1 MKKQTHK
8 KPIALFILVI
18 LISISCIPMIGSGQQ
33 ERNSELEII
42 IENSD
47 IDTIK
52 ISAQIPEFTFST
64 TEHDDEKYA
73 IINLADEG
81 FSIID
86 GQAKLPKIRRMVE
99 IPQDATPNIIIN
111 DITWEETSLNNLHMP
126 NRILPRQ
133 PSVHKT
139 GEIPTFEIDEDWY
152 NTNQYYPEEAAIVF
166 EINQIRGT
174 RFALIEIAPVQY
186 NPFSGDLRLLISCDI
201 TMDLQGSDI
210 EKTISNIERY
220 ATPVFDDMLSSL
232 FPNYGYYEAFAQ
244 PNRDQEG
251 FLIIVYDDFED
262 EINPLASW
270 KTTMGYDTTVTLTS
284 EIPGGVTTNTIKAY
298 IQEAYDTWTNPPAYI
313 LLVGDTP
320 QIPAFTG
327 PHSGGET
334 DTYFVTMDGEDDL
347 FADIHVGRFPAENEE
362 QVTIMTDKTIY
373 YEQGVFPD
381 IEWIKKAAFI
391 ASSDHDQLAEETHNY
406 CIDTWLDPNGYACDK
421 IYEASGGNTQDIYD
435 SLNDGRSICI
445 YSGHGG
451 STGWGCVPFS
461 NSDVYL
467 LENEGMYP
475 FVCSHACSTSTY
487 EGTSETFSEAWVRA
501 ENKGGIAMWGSSVS
515 TYWDEDDAI
524 QRRVFD
530 AWWNDSMVRI
540 GQMTDKGMYDAYQ
553 QNPGLEIDKFIES
566 YNIMGDASV
575 KIWTDDPFI
584 PDHDITVTDIVVPEV
599 VAHGET
605 QTVSAFVKNSGNNTE
620 TNIVVDFKVDDFV
633 VDTTIIPSLDKMES
647 TIVNFLWDPAIGT
660 YLVAVESQPIPDEYD
675 LLNNHV
681 DTTVDVI
688 AAPAIEVTPMTLN
701 YMVPT
706 NAVDT
711 DSITIFN
718 LVSAEAP
725 LDYAISYAGDLGGS
739 WLSALPASGS
749 VAVDDADVVIITV
762 DTTGLSEGDYN
773 GEVII
778 ASNDLDDP
786 EVIVT
791 VSLTVVF
798 GNDMA
803 VLSINNPV
811 GVIPAGAYT
820 VNATV
825 QNKGF
830 YPQTDVLVNCS
841 IFEGGIGGVIIDEDF
856 ASDPTDW
863 TITNVEGTA
872 WTWDS
877 SEERMEH
884 SYSGSPSGYLDSPVL
899 DCSGKLGVNLSFW
912 HYWKADYSS
921 GNQDGYVRGS
931 IDGGL
936 SFPFLIDEFHH
947 NDPADETAVKYYD
960 ISSWANN
967 QPQVMIRFDITND
980 NDWYWYVD
988 DFNVSADI
996 TGSLAYTSENL
1007 VSLPAYES
1015 SYVEFTP
1022 EWNANLG
1029 VYTIQITTLL
1039 AGDENSGND
1048 IILDVVSV
1056 EGPSLCFDPLDY
1068 NIGTILVNTTDS
1080 TSFEIWNCRVGVLSY
1095 SLSETCDW
1103 LTVAPL
1109 SGDSTGEHDMITV
1122 DIDTTDLPEG
1132 PYHCD
1137 ISISSNAGAGVFTV
1151 DMNVISDTTPLE
1163 DVNQSMFDRGFPIR
1177 HTWDGDWGA
1186 AQNFTPSM
1194 SVIPQVDIYL
1204 RKFGTPEFDLTVEL
1218 RENGPEGL
1226 LIDSLVFPAAEVP
1239 SSWTWLIVDFSD
1251 TVVNSG
1257 TDYFIV
1263 LPPAPSGVSTSFGY
1277 EWGYAFGDHYQPGSF
1292 WFTRDGGGLWRDLPT
1307 MYEFTFIT
1315 YGLG

>member
-1 MKKQTHK
+1 MEFSNKILGVFTSVLLISTIFSGISIKGDTQTSNERLFHDYESLTDELQD
-8 KPIALFILVI
+8 IALTYPAITNLYELGQSVQGRSIWGLKITDNPDIEENEVEIQFEGCHHGNEYMSVEMPLNLAWLLVENYSVDPTITDYVNNREIWIVPLVNPDGREMNQRRNANDVDLNRDYGYMHGGDSPAPFSQPETQVMREHGLNNNIKLAYSYHTTAEYVNYVWDYKPQDSPDEPWIDMISQIYADYSGYTKIQGFDWYPTTGASDDGNYGCFGNINTIIETFNSDVSFSWNRNRDAMLSMIDVADMGLSGVVTDAVTGDPINASVWVEEHNWPVFTDPVVGDYHKGLLEGTYHVHFIANGYDEQVKQITITDANASNILDAQLV
-18 LISISCIPMIGSGQQ
+18 PGSGYYGYQVTMC
-33 ERNSELEII
+33 EYFIHTSNPSEGVWALGPPD
-42 IENSD
+42 N
-47 IDTIK
+47 
-52 ISAQIPEFTFST
+52 ISASLGNGGMMVVDMGNHSP
-64 TEHDDEKYA
+64 
-73 IINLADEG
+73 
-81 FSIID
+81 IID
-86 GQAKLPKIRRMVE
+86 GTDDDFTVYEGDDTPEGYTVSVSNTFNGPWSSLGS
-99 IPQDATPNIIIN
+99 ATGTQSF
-111 DITWEETSLNNLHMP
+111 DI
-126 NRILPRQ
+126 
-133 PSVHKT
+133 
-139 GEIPTFEIDEDWY
+139 
-152 NTNQYYPEEAAIVF
+152 
-166 EINQIRGT
+166 
-174 RFALIEIAPVQY
+174 
-186 NPFSGDLRLLISCDI
+186 
-201 TMDLQGSDI
+201 SDI
-210 EKTISNIERY
+210 GLTEARFVRIDDDGISAVAKDY
-220 ATPVFDDMLSSL
+220 AGFDL
-232 FPNYGYYEAFAQ
+232 
-244 PNRDQEG
+244 
-251 FLIIVYDDFED
+251 
-262 EINPLASW
+262 
-270 KTTMGYDTTVTLTS
+270 
-284 EIPGGVTTNTIKAY
+284 
-298 IQEAYDTWTNPPAYI
+298 
-313 LLVGDTP
+313 
-320 QIPAFTG
+320 
-327 PHSGGET
+327 
-334 DTYFVTMDGEDDL
+334 
-347 FADIHVGRFPAENEE
+347 
-362 QVTIMTDKTIY
+362 
-373 YEQGVFPD
+373 
-381 IEWIKKAAFI
+381 
-391 ASSDHDQLAEETHNY
+391 
-406 CIDTWLDPNGYACDK
+406 
-421 IYEASGGNTQDIYD
+421 
-435 SLNDGRSICI
+435 
-445 YSGHGG
+445 
-451 STGWGCVPFS
+451 
-461 NSDVYL
+461 
-467 LENEGMYP
+467 
-475 FVCSHACSTSTY
+475 
-487 EGTSETFSEAWVRA
+487 
-501 ENKGGIAMWGSSVS
+501 
-515 TYWDEDDAI
+515 DAI
-524 QRRVFD
+524 QAD
-530 AWWNDSMVRI
+530 
-540 GQMTDKGMYDAYQ
+540 
-553 QNPGLEIDKFIES
+553 EIF
-566 YNIMGDASV
+566 NA
-575 KIWTDDPFI
+575 
-584 PDHDITVTDIVVPEV
+584 DHDILVSSLDVPSIIP
-599 VAHGET
+599 HGEI
-605 QTVSAFVKNSGNNTE
+605 QTVAAMVKNNGLYTE
-620 TNIVVDFKVDDFV
+620 TGITIDFLINETVLDS
-633 VDTTIIPSLDKMES
+633 TIIPSLTSMES
-647 TIVNFLWDPAIGT
+647 TEVSFSWDPAIGT

-681 DTTVDVI
+681 NKTVDVI
-688 AAPAIEVTPMTLN
+688 AAPAIEVTPLSLSFM
-701 YMVPT
+701 MPT
-706 NAVDT
+706 DTTDT
-711 DSITIFN
+711 DPISIAN

-778 ASNDLDDP
+778 SSNDLDDP

-811 GVIPAGAYT
+811 GVIPAGLYT